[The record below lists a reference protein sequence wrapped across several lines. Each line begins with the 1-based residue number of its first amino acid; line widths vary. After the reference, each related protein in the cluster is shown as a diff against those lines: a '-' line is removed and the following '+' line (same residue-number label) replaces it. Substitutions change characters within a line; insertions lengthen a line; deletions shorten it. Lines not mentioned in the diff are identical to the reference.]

1 MIVSA
6 LQLIWCGSRAAIIMV
21 VSNWEYLNDHKI
33 TDEEKKRLHGQIVI
47 YAIILLCWVFAA
59 LLSYAVW
66 HVTAQLQEFVEMR
79 KMQAI
84 SSNATKLKVPI
95 LPPLGKLN
103 NLVNLKDLIVPKKNS
118 PEMAETS
125 RRGSVGGN
133 QSTDRGM
140 ITTLGRLPVIPGFS
154 HVLSETDSL
163 EQRNVPKITEK
174 LRFNPPRFG
183 IPEVNHLEESTPK
196 HFLREFN
203 TGKGNNY
210 VVENQ
215 NKSP

>member
-66 HVTAQLQEFVEMR
+66 HVTAQLQEFVDMR
-79 KMQAI
+79 KMQAK
-84 SSNATKLKVPI
+84 SSNATKPKVPI
-95 LPPLGKLN
+95 LPSLGKLN
-103 NLVNLKDLIVPKKNS
+103 NLANLKDRIVPRKNS

-133 QSTDRGM
+133 
-140 ITTLGRLPVIPGFS
+140 
-154 HVLSETDSL
+154 
-163 EQRNVPKITEK
+163 
-174 LRFNPPRFG
+174 
-183 IPEVNHLEESTPK
+183 
-196 HFLREFN
+196 
-203 TGKGNNY
+203 
-210 VVENQ
+210 
-215 NKSP
+215 